1 MRKMFKKMCIG
12 ACGLMF
18 VPILAMVPVN
28 AENASSTQVPMAAT
42 GSIEGTPVPS
52 VSPSASPA
60 ATASA
65 SPAATASASP
75 AASATPTATP
85 VVGGV

>member
-52 VSPSASPA
+52 VSPSASPG
-60 ATASA
+60 SDSIA
-65 SPAATASASP
+65 SPQLLQ
-75 AASATPTATP
+75 TPTADT
-85 VVGGV
+85 GSWRRLRR

>member
-28 AENASSTQVPMAAT
+28 AENASSTQVPIAAT
-42 GSIEGTPVPS
+42 GSIEVNTGAICFTVCQS
-52 VSPSASPA
+52 GSDSIGQSGSFCDTNCDTGSWRV
-60 ATASA
+60 
-65 SPAATASASP
+65 
-75 AASATPTATP
+75 
-85 VVGGV
+85 